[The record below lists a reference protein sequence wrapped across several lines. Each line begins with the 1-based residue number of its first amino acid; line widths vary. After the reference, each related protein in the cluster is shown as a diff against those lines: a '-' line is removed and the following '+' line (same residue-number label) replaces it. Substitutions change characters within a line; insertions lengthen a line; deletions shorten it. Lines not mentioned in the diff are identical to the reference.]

1 VNRSFLRR
9 PAVLVALV
17 ALVMVALYAGMRLR
31 GPELPGYRI
40 ETRPLQQTV
49 VATGR
54 VISTSRTQVGSEV
67 TGTVLERRVQEGDV
81 VKPGDVLVVLRSD
94 DLDAR
99 VREAEAALRQLQQA
113 ARPQA
118 EASLRQAEAQ
128 AAQAARERQ
137 RRADLFARQ
146 LVAREVLE
154 QAEESEA
161 VARAAAE
168 RARLAVQSSAPGRSE
183 ELQLQERLA
192 AARAQLAKTRI
203 RAQSGGVVLTR
214 HVEPGD
220 LVQPGKVLFEI
231 ARSGTTEIEVPV
243 DEKNIAVL
251 AVGQA
256 AQCVA
261 DAYPDQPFA
270 ATVNFVAPGV
280 DALRG
285 TVIIRLAVDPVPAF
299 LRQDMTVTANVLT
312 GSRPAAL
319 AVPNDALLDAG
330 TPQPAVFAVRSGRLQ
345 RVPVRLGLRGL
356 AMTEVTAGIN
366 AGEVVLAGAA
376 TVAGVQQGARLRVV
390 FENLPEASADASSR
404 RELPVSFD

>member
-1 VNRSFLRR
+1 L
-9 PAVLVALV
+9 ALV
-17 ALVMVALYAGMRLR
+17 AVVIVALYAGLRLR

-67 TGTVLERRVQEGDV
+67 TGTVLERRVREGDLV
-81 VKPGDVLVVLRSD
+81 EPGDVLVVLRSD
-94 DLDAR
+94 DLDAL

-113 ARPQA
+113 SRPQA
-118 EASLRQAEAQ
+118 DASLRQAEAQ
-128 AAQAARERQ
+128 ATQAARERQ

-146 LVAREVLE
+146 LLARELLE
-154 QAEESEA
+154 QAEEAEA

-168 RARLAVQSSAPGRSE
+168 RARLAAQATAPGRSE

-192 AARAQLAKTRI
+192 AARAQQAKTRI
-203 RAQSGGVVLTR
+203 RAQAGGVVLTR

-220 LVQPGKVLFEI
+220 LVQPGRVLFEI
-231 ARSGTTEIEVPV
+231 ARTGATEIEVPV
-243 DEKNIAVL
+243 DEKNLAVL
-251 AVGQA
+251 AVGQT

-280 DALRG
+280 DAQRG
-285 TVIIRLAVDPVPAF
+285 TVIIRLGVDPVPAF
-299 LRQDMTVTANVLT
+299 LKQDMTVSVNVQT
-312 GSRPAAL
+312 GSRAAAL
-319 AVPNDALLDAG
+319 VVPNDALLDAG
-330 TPQPAVFAVRSGRLQ
+330 ARPAVLTVRGGRLQ
-345 RVPVRLGLRGL
+345 RVPVQLGLQGL
-356 AMTEVTAGIN
+356 AKTEVTAGIS

-376 TVAGVQQGARLRVV
+376 TVAGVQEGGRLRVAL
-390 FENLPEASADASSR
+390 EGLPEARANAASR